1 MIKYSTEKIPST
13 SQVIEVFR
21 SSGIKRPIDQPA
33 RIEQMLKQADLIV
46 TAWDGKTLVGIA
58 RSLTDFCYACY
69 LSDLA
74 VRREYQNEGI
84 GKKLVHL
91 TREKTGPQCMLLLL
105 SAPEAIEYYPKIG
118 FEKVGNG
125 YIIKRER

>member
-1 MIKYSTEKIPST
+1 MIRYSTEIIPT
-13 SQVIEVFR
+13 VSQVIEVFQ
-21 SSGIKRPIDQPA
+21 SSGIVRPIQQPV
-33 RIEQMLKQADLIV
+33 RIEQMIKQADLIV

-74 VRREYQNEGI
+74 VRKEYQNEGI
-84 GKKLVHL
+84 GKELIRL

-105 SAPEAIEYYPKIG
+105 SAPGAIEYYPKIG

>member
-1 MIKYSTEKIPST
+1 MIRYSTEIIPT
-13 SQVIEVFR
+13 VSQVIEVFQA
-21 SSGIKRPIDQPA
+21 SGIVRPIQQPV
-33 RIEQMLKQADLIV
+33 RIEQMIKQADLIV
-46 TAWDGKTLVGIA
+46 TAWDNKTLVGIA

-74 VRREYQNEGI
+74 VRKEYQNEGI
-84 GKKLVHL
+84 GKELIRL

-105 SAPEAIEYYPKIG
+105 SAPGAIEYYPKIG